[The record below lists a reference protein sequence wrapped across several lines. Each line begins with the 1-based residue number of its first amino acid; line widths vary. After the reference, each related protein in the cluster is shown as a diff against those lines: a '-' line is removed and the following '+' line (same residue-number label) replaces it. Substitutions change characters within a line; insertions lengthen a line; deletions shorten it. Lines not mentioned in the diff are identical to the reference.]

1 MKYLKILIFSLV
13 FFTGCDTMKSILGL
27 DCIEYIDDHND
38 AVLDY
43 NSDLVKAQNDPYDL
57 DKLEAARNSCLE
69 VTEAVINIVD
79 SDCDESMD
87 DFDYTESEIK
97 SMKNGTFC
105 P

>member
-1 MKYLKILIFSLV
+1 M
-13 FFTGCDTMKSILGL
+13 
-27 DCIEYIDDHND
+27 
-38 AVLDY
+38 DY
-43 NSDLVKAQNDPYDL
+43 NSNLVKAQNDPYDS

-87 DFDYTESEIK
+87 DFDYTESEIE

-105 P
+105 PWLKFIIRDLGRHKTQYLDFSTSLLALGF